1 MRTSR
6 ARGIHHFY
14 IEHCVFTN
22 KVRLQTMPQ
31 ALPGQPAMFT
41 GTFNCLY
48 RTVEKEGIRGLYRGL
63 LSPLIGVTPIY
74 ALYFL
79 GFSTGKRLQ
88 LSSTDDV
95 LR

>member
-1 MRTSR
+1 
-6 ARGIHHFY
+6 
-14 IEHCVFTN
+14 
-22 KVRLQTMPQ
+22 MPQ

-41 GTFNCLY
+41 STFNCIY

-63 LSPLIGVTPIY
+63 LSPLIGATPIY

-88 LSSTDDV
+88 MSNPGDT